1 MITLKDYLEAVNFK
15 ITGGS
20 DYGWDCFGPNARYL
34 DSESETLNEYSV
46 HAVFDSVD
54 QTVYV
59 VEAWDYLNDRCYR
72 WISPYHVKAYKKAC
86 KKHDVDFKNAC
97 DTKDFIDLDVAGDI
111 LEKAS
116 AIVLQKEYDDRVQVE
131 VDFTDEDMLQ
141 YMKLAHSLDIT
152 FNQLVERALREAI
165 DLAEANKRNDCED

>member
-1 MITLKDYLEAVNFK
+1 MITLKDYLTAIDFK

-34 DSESETLNEYSV
+34 DCEGETVNEYSV

-59 VEAWDYLNDRCYR
+59 VEAWDYRNDRFYR
-72 WISPYHVKAYKKAC
+72 WISPYHLKAYKKAC
-86 KKHDVDFKNAC
+86 KKHDVDFKNAFD
-97 DTKDFIDLDVAGDI
+97 DTDFVDLDDSGDI

-116 AIVLQKEYDDRVQVE
+116 AIVAGEEYDTRVLVPLNLDKE
-131 VDFTDEDMLQ
+131 ELHKMML
-141 YMKLAHSLDIT
+141 LAHEADMTL
-152 FNQLVERALREAI
+152 NAYVEMVLQTVI
-165 DLAEANKRNDCED
+165 DNDTRTADQDA